1 MCSSTARAE
10 LELPLDETSA
20 AHARRF
26 LRQTGCTAHAGHVLE
41 DAVLLVSE
49 LVTNSVRYGGPPVVV
64 AVDCEETA
72 LSVRVRDG
80 SPVLPEVESAP
91 PSAERGRG
99 LTLVD
104 IVSADWGVER
114 DADGKQVWFVLR

>member
-10 LELPLDETSA
+10 CVLPLAETSA
-20 AHARRF
+20 GQARRF
-26 LRQTGCTAHAGHVLE
+26 LRQAGCAEHAKHVLE

-72 LSVRVRDG
+72 LTVRVRDG
-80 SPVLPEVESAP
+80 NPVLPEIQSVPS
-91 PSAERGRG
+91 SAERGRG
-99 LTLVD
+99 LTLLD